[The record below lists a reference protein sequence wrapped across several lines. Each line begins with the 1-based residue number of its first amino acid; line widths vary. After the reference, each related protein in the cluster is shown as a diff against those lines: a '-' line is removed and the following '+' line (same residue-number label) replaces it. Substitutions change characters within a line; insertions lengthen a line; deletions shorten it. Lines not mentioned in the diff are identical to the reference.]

1 MIVSRRLWTYGVCRV
16 LSRQMEAVA
25 KKVRS
30 DFRALPEWVMPL
42 VTVGVFAVDALIAA
56 TAFVGAFWLREGK
69 AILNGSSWS
78 DEFAPY
84 GSVLIFAVVVTLL
97 MLVYV
102 RVYRFFGAFSF
113 MQEAVKIS
121 NAVIFASLL
130 TIAWAF
136 MFRGL
141 FAFQEFS
148 YSRGVFLLNFG
159 FALVGLILFHWTLR
173 FFQVRFRNSGVN
185 LIPTIVVGTNT
196 EAEQTVNELEQE
208 KHLGY
213 RVFGVVSSG
222 ENVGGEFA
230 VPVLG
235 NINELDSII
244 REHGIREVI
253 ITDNSIE
260 SSTLFD
266 AMMQLGR
273 KQKVEFRFAPNILD
287 LLPQKT
293 SVEQI
298 GVLPMV
304 RLFREPLSDAQRF
317 LKRTSDIVIAIVAVV
332 ITLPIWLIAA
342 IAIKLD
348 SRGNILFKQQRV
360 GMDGRNFL
368 CYKFRT
374 MYADADE
381 ALHREAYQKNIDG
394 GSDANAGDNEKPV
407 FGKVKDDPRITRFGK
422 LLRQTSLDELPQ
434 LLNVVRGEMS
444 IVGPRPPI
452 PYEVEQYELWH
463 RKRLDMKPGI
473 TGLWQVSGRNRL
485 TFDEMVRADIYYIE
499 NWSLLLDAK
508 IILLTLPAMFR
519 GDGAR

>member
-1 MIVSRRLWTYGVCRV
+1 MDAAGKLAQT
-16 LSRQMEAVA
+16 
-25 KKVRS
+25 KVRS

-42 VTVGVFAVDALIAA
+42 VTVGVFFVDAAIAA
-56 TAFVGAFWLREGK
+56 TAFIGAFKIREGK
-69 AILNGSSWS
+69 PVLNGGSWS

-84 GSVLIFAVVVTLL
+84 GSVVIFAVVVTLA
-97 MLVYV
+97 MLVYM

-113 MQEAVKIS
+113 IQEAVKIS
-121 NAVIFASLL
+121 NAVVFASLL

-159 FALVGLILFHWTLR
+159 FTIVSLIAFHWLLR
-173 FFQVRFRNSGVN
+173 FLQVRFRNRGIN
-185 LIPTIVVGTNT
+185 LIPTIIVGTNA
-196 EAEQTVNELEQE
+196 EAEQTIAELEAE

-222 ENVGGEFA
+222 ENGGEFT
-230 VPVLG
+230 VPLLG
-235 NINELDSII
+235 PVSELDAII

-260 SSTLFD
+260 SATLFD

-273 KQKVEFRFAPNILD
+273 RQKVEFRFAPNILD

-293 SVEQI
+293 SVDQI
-298 GVLPMV
+298 GILPMV

-317 LKRTSDIVIAIVAVV
+317 FKRASDLVIAIIAVAFTV
-332 ITLPIWLIAA
+332 PIWLIAA

-374 MYADADE
+374 MRADADE
-381 ALHREAYQKNIDG
+381 ALHREAYQKNIEG
-394 GSDANAGDNEKPV
+394 ESDANAGDDEQPV
-407 FGKVKDDPRITRFGK
+407 FGKVKNDPRITRVGRF
-422 LLRQTSLDELPQ
+422 LRRSSIDELPQ
-434 LLNVVRGEMS
+434 LLNVIRGEMS

-452 PYEVEQYELWH
+452 PYEVEHYELWH

-508 IILLTLPAMFR
+508 IILLTLPAMLR

>member
-1 MIVSRRLWTYGVCRV
+1 MNAADKL
-16 LSRQMEAVA
+16 A
-25 KKVRS
+25 KTKVRS

-42 VTVGVFAVDALIAA
+42 VIFIVFAVDAIIAA
-56 TAFVGAFWLREGK
+56 SAFVFAFKVREGK
-69 AILNGSSWS
+69 PMLDGAVWS

-84 GSVLIFAVVVTLL
+84 GSVIVFSVVVSLAL
-97 MLVYV
+97 LVYM

-113 MQEAVKIS
+113 MQEAVKIA
-121 NAVIFASLL
+121 NAVVFASLL

-148 YSRGVFLLNFG
+148 YSRGVFLLNFA
-159 FALVGLILFHWTLR
+159 FALIGLVAFHWLLR
-173 FFQVRFRNSGVN
+173 FFQIRFRNRGIN
-185 LIPTIVVGTNT
+185 LIPTIIVGTNS
-196 EAEQTVNELEQE
+196 EAEQTVTELEQE

-222 ENVGGEFA
+222 EKMSGNFA

-235 NINELDSII
+235 DISDLDSII

-317 LKRTSDIVIAIVAVV
+317 FKRASDLVIAIVAVV
-332 ITLPIWLIAA
+332 VTLPIWLIAA

-374 MYADADE
+374 MRADADE
-381 ALHREAYQKNIDG
+381 SLHREAYQKNIEG
-394 GSDANAGDNEKPV
+394 ESDANAGDEDRPV

-434 LLNVVRGEMS
+434 LLNVIRGEMS

-463 RKRLDMKPGI
+463 RKRLDTKPGI

-508 IILLTLPAMFR
+508 ILVLTLPAMFR

>member
-1 MIVSRRLWTYGVCRV
+1 MRGNSRVSSRLMDAAGKLAQT
-16 LSRQMEAVA
+16 
-25 KKVRS
+25 KVRS

-42 VTVGVFAVDALIAA
+42 VTVGVFCIDALVAA
-56 TAFVGAFWLREGK
+56 AAFIGAFKLREGK
-69 AILNGSSWS
+69 PILDGASWS
-78 DEFAPY
+78 NEFAPY
-84 GSVLIFAVVVTLL
+84 GSVLLFAIVVTLA
-97 MLVYV
+97 MLVYM

-113 MQEAVKIS
+113 MQEAVKIAK
-121 NAVIFASLL
+121 AVIFASLL

-148 YSRGVFLLNFG
+148 YSRGVFLLNFA
-159 FALVGLILFHWTLR
+159 FALVSLIAFHWILR
-173 FFQVRFRNSGVN
+173 FLQVRFRNRGIN
-185 LIPTIVVGTNT
+185 LIPTIIVGLNA
-196 EAEQTVNELEQE
+196 EAEQTVAELETE

-222 ENVGGEFA
+222 ENGGGEFT
-230 VPVLG
+230 VPMLG
-235 NINELDSII
+235 SVAELDSII

-293 SVEQI
+293 SVDQI

-317 LKRTSDIVIAIVAVV
+317 FKRASDLVIAIVATI

-348 SRGNILFKQQRV
+348 SRGNVLFKQQRV

-368 CYKFRT
+368 CFKFRT
-374 MYADADE
+374 MRADADE
-381 ALHREAYQKNIDG
+381 SLHREAYHKNIEG
-394 GSDANAGDNEKPV
+394 ESEANAGDDEKPV
-407 FGKVKDDPRITRFGK
+407 FGKVKDDPRITRVGRF
-422 LLRQTSLDELPQ
+422 LRRSSIDELPQ
-434 LLNVVRGEMS
+434 LLNVIRGEMS

-452 PYEVEQYELWH
+452 PYEVELYELWH